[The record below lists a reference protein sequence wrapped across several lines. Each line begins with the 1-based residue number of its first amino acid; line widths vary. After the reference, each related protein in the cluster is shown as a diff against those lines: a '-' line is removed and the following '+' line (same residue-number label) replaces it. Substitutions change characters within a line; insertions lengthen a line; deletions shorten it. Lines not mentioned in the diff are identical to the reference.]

1 MGFVKVV
8 KNRAYFMRF
17 QVKFRRRRE
26 CKTDYYARRR
36 LILNDKNKYK
46 TPKYRMVVRFTN
58 RDIVA
63 QIVSADLDHDNVL
76 ASAYSHELQNYGVTC
91 GLRNYAAAY
100 ATGLLLARR
109 VNLKY
114 NLAEV
119 YEGNTEEDIGEEYHV
134 EAEGDRAP
142 FKALLDVG
150 LARTT
155 TGARLFG
162 ALKGACDG
170 GLNVPHNSR
179 RFPGTVKEDG
189 EYVPNPERHRE
200 YITGG
205 HVGDYMRTLAEEG
218 SESSMFSQYK
228 EAGIDADGLED
239 MYINL
244 HAAIREDPH
253 KARDPLQKGYFAKRS
268 KAVKAGTEYEKKYF
282 RPQRI
287 SKQQRMARVKAKLL
301 HQGCETLASHQ

>member
-1 MGFVKVV
+1 
-8 KNRAYFMRF
+8 MRY

-46 TPKYRMVVRFTN
+46 TPKYRLVVRFTN
-58 RDIVA
+58 RDIIA

-76 ASAYSHELQNYGVTC
+76 AAAYSHELQNYGVTA

-119 YEGNTEEDIGEEYHV
+119 YEGNVDEDADLGEEYHV
-134 EAEGDRAP
+134 EDDGDRAP

-155 TGARLFG
+155 TGARVFG

-179 RFPGTVKEDG
+179 RFPGSKKEDG
-189 EYVPNPERHRE
+189 EYIPNAERHRE
-200 YITGG
+200 YIFGG
-205 HVGDYMRTLAEEG
+205 HVADYMRTLEKEG
-218 SESSMFSQYK
+218 SESCMFSAYR
-228 EAGIDADGLED
+228 EAGVDADGLED
-239 MYINL
+239 MYSAL
-244 HAAIREDPH
+244 HSAIREEPN
-253 KARDPLQKGYFAKRS
+253 KARDSLQLGYFGKRA
-268 KAVKAGTEYEKKYF
+268 KAVKAGTKHEKTYY
-282 RPQRI
+282 RPRPTSRSQ
-287 SKQQRMARVKAKLL
+287 KMARIKAKLL
-301 HQGCETLASHQ
+301 HQGCERLL

>member
-1 MGFVKVV
+1 V
-8 KNRAYFMRF
+8 KNRAYFMRY

-58 RDIVA
+58 RDIIA

-76 ASAYSHELQNYGVTC
+76 ASAYSHELQNYGVNC

-109 VNLKY
+109 VNQKY
-114 NLAEV
+114 NLAEI
-119 YEGNTEEDIGEEYHV
+119 YEGNVEADADLGEEFHV
-134 EAEGDRAP
+134 EQEGDRAP

-150 LARTT
+150 LKRTT

-179 RFPGTVKEDG
+179 RFPGTKKEDG
-189 EYVPNPERHRE
+189 EYVPNAETHRE
-200 YITGG
+200 YIFGG
-205 HVGDYMRTLAEEG
+205 HVGKYMSTLAEEG
-218 SESSMFSQYK
+218 TESCMFSQYQ
-228 EAGIDADGLED
+228 EAGVDADGLED
-239 MYINL
+239 MYKNL
-244 HAAIREDPH
+244 HAAIRKDPS
-253 KARDPLQKGYFAKRS
+253 KAANPLQKGYFAKRE
-268 KAVKAGTEYEKKYF
+268 KAVKAGTEHEKKFY
-282 RPQRI
+282 RAQRT
-287 SKQQRMARVKAKLL
+287 SKAQKMARVKAKLH
-301 HQGCETLASHQ
+301 HQGCKKLV